1 MDKLRHQRQVLS
13 DVERLILTMENE
25 ITLLRNIVYRYYL
38 MHGNQLQEGSVCPP
52 EDVSFYISSNEKG
65 VKCEVIKHKGLG
77 VESEYQ
83 KIKKEI
89 SGLS

>member
-52 EDVSFYISSNEKG
+52 EDVSFYIS
-65 VKCEVIKHKGLG
+65 
-77 VESEYQ
+77 
-83 KIKKEI
+83 
-89 SGLS
+89 